1 MKFDKR
7 SGCHGMEKSIL
18 SVMSGLATHHKTV
31 KTAHINLKKNLET
44 NSVDQTYEE
53 WFVKDIDV
61 QSMGFL
67 FTVTMEVK
75 ELGVYNGQRSLPAL
89 L

>member
-1 MKFDKR
+1 M
-7 SGCHGMEKSIL
+7 
-18 SVMSGLATHHKTV
+18 
-31 KTAHINLKKNLET
+31 
-44 NSVDQTYEE
+44 DQTYEE